1 MGRHVERL
9 LMGFFMFTMAGSAWA
24 QSAPLSAAGGRA
36 AGWPHSVFAPYIDVT
51 LAHPSLAQYATATG
65 SKYFSLGFIVSHLRT
80 CEARWGGGIPL
91 SRNYLL
97 AEINELR
104 DDGGDVVPSFGGAA
118 GTELAVACVT
128 VGSLQAQYQ
137 AVIDAYSLTRL
148 DFDVEGNAL
157 KNRIAND
164 RRNRAIARLQAAAGR
179 RGKELI
185 VSFTLPVN
193 PTGLD
198 PVSLDL
204 LRNAK
209 ANGVKVGIVNVMA
222 MDYFSGPLDMG
233 KTAIEA
239 AKSTFDQIRPI
250 FDEKSDSEVWAMIGI
265 TPMIG
270 VNDDTTEVFDLS
282 NASEVLAFSQEHD
295 TGLIAYWDTW
305 RDQQCPSG
313 TPQPSNTCSGVS
325 QSPNAFTDLFKAFTQ

>member
-1 MGRHVERL
+1 MGRRVETL
-9 LMGFFMFTMAGSAWA
+9 FMAGLISVMAGSAGA
-24 QSAPLSAAGGRA
+24 QNAPAAA
-36 AGWPHSVFAPYIDVT
+36 WPQRVFAPYIDVT
-51 LAHPSLAQYATATG
+51 LAKPALAQYASTTG
-65 SKYFSLGFIVSHLRT
+65 SKYFSLAFIVSHLRT

-97 AEINELR
+97 SEITELR
-104 DDGGDVVPSFGGAA
+104 DDGGDVIASFGGAA
-118 GTELAVACVT
+118 GTELALACVT
-128 VGSLQAQYQ
+128 VASLQAQYQ
-137 AVIDAYSLTRL
+137 AVIDAYSLTRV
-148 DFDVEGNAL
+148 DFDVEGSAL
-157 KNRIAND
+157 RNRIAND
-164 RRNRAIARLQAAAGR
+164 RRNRAIARLQTAAQL
-179 RGKELI
+179 RGSELI

-204 LRNAK
+204 LRNART
-209 ANGVKVGIVNVMA
+209 NGVKVGIVNIMT

-233 KTAIEA
+233 KTAIQA
-239 AKSTFDQIRPI
+239 ARSTFAQIKPI
-250 FDEKSDSEVWAMIGI
+250 FAEKSDSEVWEMIGI

-282 NASEVLAFSQEHD
+282 NAGAVLSFSEQHK